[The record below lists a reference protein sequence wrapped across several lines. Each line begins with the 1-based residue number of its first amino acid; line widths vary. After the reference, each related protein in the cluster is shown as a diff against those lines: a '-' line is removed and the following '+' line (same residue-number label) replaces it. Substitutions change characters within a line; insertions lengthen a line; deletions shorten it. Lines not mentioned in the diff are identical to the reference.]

1 MAGTLPYHQSARRDA
16 HIRKAEIP
24 YSEGILKSIGSSEG
38 MQPYNGEVGIY
49 GKNIQLGRS
58 YQQKCGRNS
67 TSLTNKRAVLPW
79 HVS

>member
-49 GKNIQLGRS
+49 GAGESIRQGLPAEV
-58 YQQKCGRNS
+58 
-67 TSLTNKRAVLPW
+67 RA
-79 HVS
+79 